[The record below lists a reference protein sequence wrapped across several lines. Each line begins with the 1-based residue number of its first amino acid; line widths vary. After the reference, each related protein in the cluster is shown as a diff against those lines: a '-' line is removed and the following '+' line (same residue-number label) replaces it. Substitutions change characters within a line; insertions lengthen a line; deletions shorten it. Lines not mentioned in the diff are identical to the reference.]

1 MTIALPEFLLTH
13 HHEHIN
19 CLAQFFDVVVID
31 EVCDYERMCNRHR
44 PDLAVFEL
52 GVNILTC
59 KRPNITNLNRC
70 PEVPKV
76 GLINADGWCE
86 TRSGLLSEADHL
98 GVETF
103 FSIAATAGEHLA
115 SIAGDVFIWPNCVD
129 TELYKD
135 YQEHKVI
142 PVLLTGA
149 TGTQYPWRRKINKLI
164 SANYPALLCPHRGY
178 LARSGPGQV
187 IFGKQYARTINA
199 SLIAPA
205 CGTMAREVVR
215 KHFEIPACRT
225 CLITEESP
233 ALKAAGFVDMTNCV
247 FADEQNIL
255 DKLEYLFGHRDE
267 LGAIT
272 DAGFE
277 MIHSRHTSKNR
288 DQLLQ
293 WLQLRATLRPGQRII
308 QEDPFSPLRVV
319 ENEIHRAN
327 APFAS
332 GGEQFRL
339 LSDGDRELA
348 EDRYQEARQLYLTCL
363 SQMQRLPEAKLRL
376 AICDLYAG
384 DARSAFRRVFDLIQY
399 TIDEYKAP
407 EPDPIEWAFYIISLL
422 CLGKLR
428 EAEEAAGQFTTVR
441 HPDLDSARLA
451 VRILRTKAISSV
463 AEGGSLRHSIHVL
476 PEQLRSGWIQQL
488 AKMLTACGQADLAI
502 QLLSGPEAPQV
513 NGREVHSTGQS
524 AKGERK
530 GSRSGSLKRR
540 LIRHKV
546 EQRLSS
552 MFAGISNATKRALPP
567 LASKKVDRTK
577 KILQVI
583 EELLRHEK
591 IGRVLVLADGTT
603 YDQEIERALAASG
616 VVPVVRAALP
626 SKGEIEGF
634 DLIVAQN
641 EYEQLE
647 VHLQSRRLCEVHF
660 VEQHQCRLQ
669 PLRLQ
674 SAPGESVSLPG
685 RLRPS
690 DSVWVCNFQAT

>member
-1 MTIALPEFLLTH
+1 MVRNPVRVALGGRAPGRRNIFLD
-13 HHEHIN
+13 
-19 CLAQFFDVVVID
+19 C
-31 EVCDYERMCNRHR
+31 CDRE
-44 PDLAVFEL
+44 
-52 GVNILTC
+52 
-59 KRPNITNLNRC
+59 
-70 PEVPKV
+70 
-76 GLINADGWCE
+76 
-86 TRSGLLSEADHL
+86 
-98 GVETF
+98 
-103 FSIAATAGEHLA
+103 EHLA
-115 SIAGDVFIWPNCVD
+115 SITGNVFIWPNCVD
-129 TELYKD
+129 TELYTD

-187 IFGKQYARTINA
+187 IFGEQYARTINA

-255 DKLEYLFGHRDE
+255 DKLEYLFSHRDE

-308 QEDPFSPLRVV
+308 QEDPFSPLRIV
-319 ENEIHRAN
+319 ENEIHRAD

-407 EPDPIEWAFYIISLL
+407 EPDPVEWAFYIISLL

-428 EAEEAAGQFTTVR
+428 EAEEAAGQFSSVR

-451 VRILRTKAISSV
+451 VRILRTKGTSSV
-463 AEGGSLRHSIHVL
+463 AEIGSLRHSIHVL

-502 QLLSGPEAPQV
+502 QLLSGSDAPKIS
-513 NGREVHSTGQS
+513 GREVQSTRN
-524 AKGERK
+524 APKDKKEK
-530 GSRSGSLKRR
+530 SGP
-540 LIRHKV
+540 
-546 EQRLSS
+546 
-552 MFAGISNATKRALPP
+552 AL
-567 LASKKVDRTK
+567 
-577 KILQVI
+577 
-583 EELLRHEK
+583 
-591 IGRVLVLADGTT
+591 
-603 YDQEIERALAASG
+603 
-616 VVPVVRAALP
+616 
-626 SKGEIEGF
+626 
-634 DLIVAQN
+634 
-641 EYEQLE
+641 
-647 VHLQSRRLCEVHF
+647 
-660 VEQHQCRLQ
+660 
-669 PLRLQ
+669 
-674 SAPGESVSLPG
+674 
-685 RLRPS
+685 
-690 DSVWVCNFQAT
+690 